1 MRPRTADPRT
11 TLGYRSELWGREATF
26 PDLAETPDF
35 WSTIRWI
42 SGRGEPVAIR
52 VPSHVAASRCLIS
65 LGVARTHEFFRVGL
79 GLTNLTGLVHREDRG
94 SVGWRSDPSIAFL
107 PVVARLLGMVQPWRG
122 WLVRAWLSMRSVAG
136 GMRPT
141 RRERLMLDVVERAT
155 DRLVELA
162 GLLLPRFSLIDGF
175 SGMQGEGPRYGSRV
189 PLGTVIAGNDAVA
202 VDAVAASLMGF
213 EPMEIGYLRQAQ
225 AMGLG
230 TADLSAITVVGDP
243 MSQLRRRFRR
253 HAHRPALAS
262 GTQPWFAVRQAGSPR
277 PHFGAVP
284 SPGQRCRSS
293 LGLPILKLP
302 SLATGH
308 RNLGPSGRAAMR
320 IGFDGTCLANR
331 RGFGRFSR
339 LLLEALASA
348 NHSHQLVVVIDA
360 PSEPT
365 ATIPESL
372 ERLVVK
378 VSQAPAAAAS
388 SKGRRGFRDMLAM
401 GRAVAAAGL
410 DLMYFPATYT
420 FFPVWNVPRLVVTM
434 HDTLAL
440 AHPGLVFPTR
450 RGRLAWLLKEHAAAR
465 WADQIVTVSE
475 TSRRDLQRWFRLPD
489 HKLRTITEGPD
500 PIFVPRVSD
509 HSTDEVL
516 RKYAIRPGARYLLYV
531 GGLSPHKNLPRL
543 IEAFS
548 RVTSDD
554 VSLVLVGDLN
564 DVFHTARSDDP
575 RRHRQGKPGAPG
587 RAHRVRP

>member
-1 MRPRTADPRT
+1 
-11 TLGYRSELWGREATF
+11 
-26 PDLAETPDF
+26 
-35 WSTIRWI
+35 
-42 SGRGEPVAIR
+42 
-52 VPSHVAASRCLIS
+52 
-65 LGVARTHEFFRVGL
+65 
-79 GLTNLTGLVHREDRG
+79 
-94 SVGWRSDPSIAFL
+94 
-107 PVVARLLGMVQPWRG
+107 
-122 WLVRAWLSMRSVAG
+122 
-136 GMRPT
+136 
-141 RRERLMLDVVERAT
+141 
-155 DRLVELA
+155 
-162 GLLLPRFSLIDGF
+162 
-175 SGMQGEGPRYGSRV
+175 
-189 PLGTVIAGNDAVA
+189 
-202 VDAVAASLMGF
+202 
-213 EPMEIGYLRQAQ
+213 
-225 AMGLG
+225 
-230 TADLSAITVVGDP
+230 
-243 MSQLRRRFRR
+243 
-253 HAHRPALAS
+253 
-262 GTQPWFAVRQAGSPR
+262 
-277 PHFGAVP
+277 
-284 SPGQRCRSS
+284 
-293 LGLPILKLP
+293 
-302 SLATGH
+302 
-308 RNLGPSGRAAMR
+308 MR

-339 LLLEALASA
+339 LLLGALASV

-372 ERLVVK
+372 ERLVVT

-388 SKGRRGFRDMLAM
+388 SQSRRGFRDMMAM
-401 GRAVAAAGL
+401 GRAVAAARL

-500 PIFVPRVSD
+500 PIFVPRVND

-516 RKYAIRPGARYLLYV
+516 KKYAIRPGSRYLLYV

-554 VSLVLVGDLN
+554 VTLVLVGDLN
-564 DVFHTARSDDP
+564 DVFHTHIPTIRAAIARANLERRVVLTGFVPDVDLVHLYNQALALVQPSLMEGFGLPAVEAMACGIPVVSSRAGSLPEVVGDAGVFFDSRNLESIACALNSIIVNSRQRDRLARRALARSSLFSWNRAARALLRCFDDLGPPTRTTIRPAWP
-575 RRHRQGKPGAPG
+575 RLGKHGKV
-587 RAHRVRP
+587 H